1 MTDANNMANQGI
13 KLGFLGPDSP
23 SESDMYR
30 CVHCGLCLSACPTY
44 THLGVETES
53 PRGRIAY
60 MKAVHEGR
68 IGITDRV
75 VSHWEK
81 CLQCR
86 ACEAVCPSG
95 VPYGRIM
102 EQTRFQVLSN
112 NKQGSELKRIS
123 SIFLRSVLPR
133 PKMLRLGAHLVRLYQ
148 RSGFQAL
155 VRATRILRVLPG
167 NIHNMEK
174 QMPVMGSHFFSPS
187 KEVFKAQ
194 GETKKVVGLLSG
206 CVMPVMHGS
215 TMDATVR
222 VLVKNGCDVVV
233 PVGQVCCG
241 ALNLHSGDLEL
252 GRALARKNIDIFLQ
266 SNVDVIVTSSAG
278 CGSSMKEY
286 AELLSEDPNYA
297 DKAIRF
303 SGITKDVTEFLV
315 DLPWEPPTHKLTRK
329 ITYQDPCHLAHA
341 QRIVDAPRKLLKS
354 IKGVELIEMKQ
365 STMCCGSA
373 GFYSMVQPELAGKI
387 LETKMRNIAN
397 TDTEQIVTAN
407 PGCMMQIENGLSN
420 AVGNQTVVHVVDIL
434 DEAYSL
440 ESQDI

>member
-1 MTDANNMANQGI
+1 MTGSNDMTNET
-13 KLGFLGPDSP
+13 KKVGFMGVDSP

-95 VPYGRIM
+95 VPYGRLM
-102 EQTRFQVLSN
+102 EQTRFQVLTN
-112 NKQGSELKRIS
+112 NKQGSELRRIS
-123 SIFLRSVLPR
+123 SIFLRSILPR
-133 PKMLRLGAHLVRLYQ
+133 PKLLKITAHLVRMYQ
-148 RSGFQAL
+148 RLGLQAL
-155 VRATRILRVLPG
+155 VRTTRILEALPG
-167 NIHNMEK
+167 NLDKMEK
-174 QMPVMGSHFFSPS
+174 QIPVMSDRFFGPS
-187 KEVFKAQ
+187 RDIYKAR

-206 CVMPVMHGS
+206 CVMPLMQGD
-215 TMDATVR
+215 TMEATVR
-222 VLVKNGCDVVV
+222 VLVRNGCDVVV

-241 ALNLHSGDLEL
+241 ALNLHSGDLKL
-252 GRALARKNIDIFLQ
+252 GRALAKKNIDIFIE

-286 AELLSEDPNYA
+286 SELLSDDPDYGE
-297 DKAIRF
+297 KAMWF
-303 SGITKDVTEFLV
+303 SSITKDVTEFLV
-315 DLPWEPPTHKLTRK
+315 DLPWEPPLHELNRK

-341 QRIVDAPRKLLKS
+341 QRIMDAPRKLLRS

-373 GFYSMVQPELAGKI
+373 GFYSMVQPELSHKI
-387 LETKMRNIAN
+387 LHTKMRNIAD
-397 TDTEQIVTAN
+397 TDANQIVTAN
-407 PGCMMQIENGLSN
+407 PGCMMQLENGLLDLN
-420 AVGNQTVVHVVDIL
+420 GEQTVVHVVDIL
-434 DEAYSL
+434 DEAYAL
-440 ESQDI
+440 EAQNV